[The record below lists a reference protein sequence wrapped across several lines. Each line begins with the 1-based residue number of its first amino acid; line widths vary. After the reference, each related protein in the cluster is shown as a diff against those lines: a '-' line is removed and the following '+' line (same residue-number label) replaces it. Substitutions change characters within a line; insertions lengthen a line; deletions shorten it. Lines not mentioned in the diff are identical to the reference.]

1 MGVIEYVILA
11 AVTTA
16 TIAWFKFFYSTLVL
30 AKLHEVDNSFTRS
43 PFISGF
49 VFFTLSLLIS
59 PLLVLPVIVPKV
71 EASFKKGME
80 QVIMAPGA

>member
-16 TIAWFKFFYSTLVL
+16 TIAWFKFFYSTLAL

-43 PFISGF
+43 PFFSGF
-49 VFFTLSLLIS
+49 VFFTFSLLIS
-59 PLLVLPVIVPKV
+59 PLLILPVIVPKV

-80 QVIMAPGA
+80 QVIMAPDA